1 MIQNAKIITN
11 PVFFILSQILFFT
24 LFIYLINLGY
34 KLCDSGKRIQSN
46 LLIILLYTMLL
57 SNVIFILIVY
67 TNVL

>member
-34 KLCDSGKRIQSN
+34 KLCDSGKSIQSN